1 MLDKQSSKEKL
12 LELLKPGDTVY
23 TILRHVSRSG
33 MSRVIDLLVMSDGS
47 PHSISGYAAEVC
59 NSKLDRDRWGVKI
72 SGTGMD
78 MGFALV
84 YELSYNL
91 FGDGFTC
98 VGEDCPA
105 NDHPNGD
112 LDYTP
117 HPHSDP
123 GYALKQ
129 RWI

>member
-1 MLDKQSSKEKL
+1 MSTEQSSKEKL
-12 LELLKPGDTVY
+12 LELLSPGDTVY

-33 MSRVIDLLVMSDGS
+33 VSRVIDLLVMSEGS
-47 PHSISGYAAEVC
+47 PRSISGYAAEVC
-59 NSKLDRDRWGVKI
+59 NNKLDRDRWGVKI
-72 SGTGMD
+72 SGAGMD

-91 FGDGFTC
+91 FRDGFTC
-98 VGEDCPA
+98 IGEDCPA
-105 NDHPNGD
+105 NDHLNGD
-112 LDYTP
+112 RDYSP